1 MAEKKNTKW
10 KDWEKK
16 RRRIKGR
23 LKIGSEPR
31 LVVYRSNN
39 NLFAQVIDDVK
50 GHTITS
56 ASTMDKTLSDL
67 LSKAEGYIEKGK
79 IIGKVLGERAVSEN
93 VSRVIFDRNGYKYH
107 GVIKAIAESSKK
119 AGLKF

>member
-67 LSKAEGYIEKGK
+67 LSKAEGNIEKGK

>member
-67 LSKAEGYIEKGK
+67 LSKAEGNTEKGK

>member
-31 LVVYRSNN
+31 FVIYRSNK

-50 GHTITS
+50 GHTIIS
-56 ASTMDKTLSDL
+56 VSTMDKALSDL
-67 LSKAEGYIEKGK
+67 LSKAEGNIEKGK

-93 VSRVIFDRNGYKYH
+93 VNRVIFDRNGYKYH

>member
-56 ASTMDKTLSDL
+56 ASTMDKNLSDL
-67 LSKAEGYIEKGK
+67 LSKAEGNIEKGK